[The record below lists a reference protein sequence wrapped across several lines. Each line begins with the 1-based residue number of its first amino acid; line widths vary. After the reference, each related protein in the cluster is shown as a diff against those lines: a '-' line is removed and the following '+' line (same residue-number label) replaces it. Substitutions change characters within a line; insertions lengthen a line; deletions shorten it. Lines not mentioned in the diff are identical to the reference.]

1 MRKQVSRSYKIS
13 YLVILMAAGALFIV
27 IVFAVRINS
36 RLDSII
42 ELTVSRGTSEIITDC
57 IGKTLDS
64 NERDWI
70 NISKD
75 SNGNIISIDTDSFA
89 VNKLC
94 NQLEKTI
101 GDALKNDSNT
111 AGFPVGAITG
121 IDILSGSGFTVN
133 VEYFSIGDVHTE
145 IKTEFEAVGINQT
158 RHCMKLVVSAEVS
171 AVMPVKNLTIDIS
184 QEYLLSETV
193 IYGQIPEVYLASD

>member
-1 MRKQVSRSYKIS
+1 M
-13 YLVILMAAGALFIV
+13 
-27 IVFAVRINS
+27 
-36 RLDSII
+36 
-42 ELTVSRGTSEIITDC
+42 
-57 IGKTLDS
+57 
-64 NERDWI
+64 
-70 NISKD
+70 
-75 SNGNIISIDTDSFA
+75 
-89 VNKLC
+89 
-94 NQLEKTI
+94 
-101 GDALKNDSNT
+101 
-111 AGFPVGAITG
+111 GAITG